1 MMLETVFLRS
11 SRFILGASRGLGEGG
26 WTRRQL
32 KGPKSFNFDDDVP
45 VFGFAVV
52 GFEAGI
58 RRL

>member
-1 MMLETVFLRS
+1 VGS
-11 SRFILGASRGLGEGG
+11 EGG

-32 KGPKSFNFDDDVP
+32 KGPESFSCDGDVP

-52 GFEAGI
+52 GFEEGI